1 MLYYRDNYF
10 YPFVLDWKEHSH
22 GRMVAPGL
30 GIYFLHPSE
39 GDWTLD
45 EIERQLNFMRWSG
58 CEGESHFRSRFL
70 TDNTQ
75 GLYNLVQEDFYYTP
89 ALVPPITW
97 IDSIAPSSPQEVMI
111 RRNKD
116 NVHLSWTSATDNMEG
131 GLRYN
136 VYASHTYPVDTENP
150 SNLIATYLTDTCYNY
165 KETPYQ
171 PILHYAV
178 TAIDRCGNESIP
190 VQLRTEEAPKPRTL
204 EELNFNL

>member
-1 MLYYRDNYF
+1 MKEGIQDIIFPMLYYRDNYF
-10 YPFVLDWKEHSH
+10 YPFVLDWKEHSY

-89 ALVPPITW
+89 ALVPPYCRW
-97 IDSIAPSSPQEVMI
+97 
-111 RRNKD
+111 
-116 NVHLSWTSATDNMEG
+116 
-131 GLRYN
+131 LR
-136 VYASHTYPVDTENP
+136 
-150 SNLIATYLTDTCYNY
+150 
-165 KETPYQ
+165 
-171 PILHYAV
+171 
-178 TAIDRCGNESIP
+178 
-190 VQLRTEEAPKPRTL
+190 PK
-204 EELNFNL
+204 